1 MSNIPDSIKE
11 ASPHNFSI
19 SKNDINDPQQDTD
32 VCEGY
37 VRKIILDWVHSITS
51 ELLRNKHPEEWER
64 YPEAFMK
71 AVVMANPLF
80 PSSLPVGFV
89 LVCFIRSVY
98 PRLYKRPDIQ
108 EVFNRWIST
117 GDVRKQLF
125 KYNRRGDFYI
135 EPMEINVE
143 DPPDGLDLSN
153 RMYETSQGDMFN
165 SAE

>member
-1 MSNIPDSIKE
+1 MSNIPASITE

-19 SKNDINDPQQDTD
+19 SKNDINDPQQNTD

-51 ELLRNKHPEEWER
+51 ELLRNKHPRQWER
-64 YPEAFMK
+64 YPEAFMDS
-71 AVVMANPLF
+71 VVMQNPLF
-80 PSSLPVGFV
+80 PSSLPVGYV

-98 PRLYKRPDIQ
+98 PKKYKRLEIQ
-108 EVFNRWIST
+108 EIFNRWIGT
-117 GDVRKQLF
+117 GDVRQQLF
-125 KYNRRGDFYI
+125 SHRKRGDFYI

-153 RMYETSQGDMFN
+153 RMYGVSQGDMFN
-165 SAE
+165 